1 MSYPHSLE
9 RLQRILDE
17 LREKCPWDKK
27 QTLNSLRIQTIEE
40 LYELVDAVSEADW
53 NNLKE
58 ELGDLLLHIAFYS
71 KIAEEQN
78 EFTLSDV
85 IEGICNKLVARHPH
99 IYDTV
104 SVENEHEVKQNWEKL
119 KLKEGKKSVLA
130 GVPKSLPA
138 LVKSIRLQE
147 KAAQVGF
154 EWDKKEEVAAKAM
167 EEWQELQEAV
177 QNDEQVA
184 VEEEFGDLLFSLMNY
199 ARYLKVDPEA
209 ALEKTNKKFKY
220 RFEEIEKA
228 AAASGMDLKEMTLK
242 EMDVIW
248 NQAKGKEAK

>member
-85 IEGICNKLVARHPH
+85 IEGVCNKLVARHPH

-104 SVENEHEVKQNWEKL
+104 SVENENEVKQNWEKL

-248 NQAKGKEAK
+248 DQAKGKEAK

>member
-85 IEGICNKLVARHPH
+85 IEGVCNKLVARHPH

-104 SVENEHEVKQNWEKL
+104 SVENENEVKQNWEEL

-248 NQAKGKEAK
+248 DQAKGKEAK

>member
-85 IEGICNKLVARHPH
+85 IEGVCNKLVARHPH

-104 SVENEHEVKQNWEKL
+104 SVENENEVKQNWEKL